1 MQNTRLN
8 LLLSSFSNQLRQFFL
23 NPWRKITLLLISLL
37 LGIFMSVAIVTSAG
51 QQGRLDIIV
60 AAVLLIVT
68 ELISWFA
75 YRQTSQS
82 NNQGSSV
89 IEVLNVFKIGVV
101 YSLYIQALV
110 LGS

>member
-1 MQNTRLN
+1 
-8 LLLSSFSNQLRQFFL
+8 
-23 NPWRKITLLLISLL
+23 
-37 LGIFMSVAIVTSAG
+37 MSVAIVTSAG

-60 AAVLLIVT
+60 AAVLLIAT

>member
-8 LLLSSFSNQLRQFFL
+8 LLLSSFSNQARQFFL

-37 LGIFMSVAIVTSAG
+37 LGTFTSVAIVTSAG